1 MATLTA
7 DKPKDA
13 IAALLQERQ
22 RYEQWLAALESRR
35 PATPPNVYSR
45 VRTDYEGRLSRVID
59 ELGGRT
65 AELQQVV
72 DSLSSQVASIQDE
85 EGVKRDLQA
94 EAELRAAVGEYS
106 PEQWREVSQTSQAE
120 LARLASLKADAA
132 SELAQIQQLLN
143 MASARRPAAAPVSPA
158 AASASPTAAPA
169 AAPASR
175 PVARPGE
182 PITGGRGA
190 PRPGEPTTGASRA
203 PRSDRA
209 SESATFDELAFLH
222 SVVEPKP
229 ASAGGA
235 TRMPGEPSTR
245 PPVVPPPPPPIRA
258 TPAAR
263 PAIQPTV
270 APQQPASVAKPPS
283 TVPAVV
289 PAAATVTPPETALI
303 NTTNSAPAAD
313 AQRRRMDD
321 SHAVPVF
328 LRDVPSEQVKTL
340 KCAECGT
347 MNLPTEWYCERCG
360 GELAAM

>member
-35 PATPPNVYSR
+35 AVTPPNVYSR

-59 ELGGRT
+59 DLGGRT

-72 DSLSSQVASIQDE
+72 DALSSQVASIQDE
-85 EGVKRDLQA
+85 ESAKRDLQA

-106 PEQWREVSQTSQAE
+106 PEQWREVSQTSQTE
-120 LARLASLKADAA
+120 LARLAGLKADAA

-143 MASARRPAAAPVSPA
+143 MASARRPGGPPVSASVAAATVAQPP
-158 AASASPTAAPA
+158 AASAP
-169 AAPASR
+169 R
-175 PVARPGE
+175 VARPGE
-182 PITGGRGA
+182 PVTAGRVA
-190 PRPGEPTTGASRA
+190 PRAGEPTTGASRA
-203 PRSDRA
+203 PRPDRG
-209 SESATFDELAFLH
+209 SEGATFDELAFLH

-229 ASAGGA
+229 AAAGQA
-235 TRMPGEPSTR
+235 TRLPGEPSTR
-245 PPVVPPPPPPIRA
+245 PPVVPPPPAPIPA
-258 TPAAR
+258 TPPPR
-263 PAIQPTV
+263 PAIQPTATAPAPAPV
-270 APQQPASVAKPPS
+270 AAKPAP
-283 TVPAVV
+283 V
-289 PAAATVTPPETALI
+289 PAAAPAAPTVTPPETALI
-303 NTTNSAPAAD
+303 NAAPTTAPTSES
-313 AQRRRMDD
+313 QRRRIDD

-328 LRDVPSEQVKTL
+328 LRNVPSEQVKTL

-347 MNLPTEWYCERCG
+347 MNYPTEWYCERCG